1 MIASTFGAVALTS
14 ANYDLDSLL
23 EMPLCSLA
31 ETKVVSATR
40 TSQSL
45 ADTPASV
52 YFITAKEIKRSGA
65 RSRSVADAL
74 SLAPGLH
81 VGKYSNFDWGVM
93 MVRGNNETLNNKI
106 LVMVDG
112 RSVFNPMSSGDDWDL
127 IPVSMENTSQIEIVL
142 GTVGMVW
149 GGNVV
154 TGIINVITKEVDGV
168 AKCKMMLTIRSVILL
183 SCLIKLR
190 ADVI

>member
-1 MIASTFGAVALTS
+1 MRLSLNLVIASTFGAVAPAS

-31 ETKVVSATR
+31 
-40 TSQSL
+40 
-45 ADTPASV
+45 
-52 YFITAKEIKRSGA
+52 
-65 RSRSVADAL
+65 DAL

-81 VGKYSNFDWGVM
+81 VAKYSNFDWGVM

-127 IPVSMENTSQIEIVL
+127 IQVSMENTSQIEIVL
-142 GTVGMVW
+142 GPVGMVW

>member
-1 MIASTFGAVALTS
+1 MRLSLNLVIASTFGAVAPAS

-52 YFITAKEIKRSGA
+52 YVITAKEIKRSGA
-65 RSRSVADAL
+65 RSVADAL

-81 VGKYSNFDWGVM
+81 VAKYSNYDWGVT
-93 MVRGNNETLNNKI
+93 VRGNNETLNNKM

-112 RSVFNPMSSGDDWDL
+112 RSVFNPMSSGVSWDL
-127 IPVSMENTSQIEIVL
+127 IPVSMENISQIEIVL
-142 GTVGMVW
+142 GPVGTVW
-149 GGNVV
+149 G
-154 TGIINVITKEVDGV
+154 
-168 AKCKMMLTIRSVILL
+168 AMP
-183 SCLIKLR
+183 
-190 ADVI
+190 